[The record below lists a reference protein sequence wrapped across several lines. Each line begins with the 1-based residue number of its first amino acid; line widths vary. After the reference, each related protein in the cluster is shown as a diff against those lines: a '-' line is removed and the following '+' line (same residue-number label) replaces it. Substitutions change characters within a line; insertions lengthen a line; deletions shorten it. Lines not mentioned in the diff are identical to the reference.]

1 MVSCDSSD
9 EDCYQDAAKYAGI
22 TPEDSDKHRVDTSV
36 DKDRVDILVAKA
48 RALYN
53 AGDYKAAGIAFLQAE
68 ECDPLAPGRW
78 KHANNVSAC
87 MLRLGDNEATLEHT
101 KRVLEVRLA
110 IGGPK
115 HHQCTRFSNT
125 LLLARYYLHLLPG
138 TWHTIQLVATQM
150 IPYCI
155 YSIVASQDSRRNR
168 APASTLQVHVS
179 AGYWPT

>member
-1 MVSCDSSD
+1 MDSVVAQVPRRVMVSCDSSD

-115 HHQCTRFSNT
+115 HHQCTRF
-125 LLLARYYLHLLPG
+125 RIRCCLPG
-138 TWHTIQLVATQM
+138 TTYICYLVPG
-150 IPYCI
+150 IR
-155 YSIVASQDSRRNR
+155 YSWLLHR
-168 APASTLQVHVS
+168 
-179 AGYWPT
+179 